1 MSNVRLATREDET
14 EIMGMCYELH
24 AENGLATIDERL
36 VRAMLAR
43 AFNRQGGII
52 GVIGEPKRTLEAF
65 TYILISNLW
74 YTSDHHLEELATYVR
89 PKFRSLRHANLLI
102 NFAKRCSDDM
112 SANMGKPIPLIIGVF
127 TNTRPGSK
135 AKLYKRQLGF
145 PSGVVFVHNSPWK
158 QAVDYSEREFWNRS
172 FDRRGGRKVSK
183 HNGVRT
189 T

>member
-14 EIMGMCYELH
+14 ELMGLCYELH
-24 AENGLATIDERL
+24 AENGLANLDERL

-52 GVIGEPKRTLEAF
+52 GVIGEPKHTLEAF
-65 TYILISNLW
+65 IYILISNLW
-74 YTSDHHLEELATYVR
+74 YTSDHHLEELAAYVR
-89 PKFRSLRHANLLI
+89 PKFRSLQHAYALI

-112 SANMGKPIPLIIGVF
+112 SAKMGKPIPLIIGVF
-127 TNTRPGSK
+127 TNTRVEGK
-135 AKLYKRQLGF
+135 AKLYKRRLGF

-158 QAVDYSEREFWNRS
+158 DAIATSEQAFWNRS
-172 FDRRGGRKVSK
+172 FYPRSGRKVKK

-189 T
+189 S